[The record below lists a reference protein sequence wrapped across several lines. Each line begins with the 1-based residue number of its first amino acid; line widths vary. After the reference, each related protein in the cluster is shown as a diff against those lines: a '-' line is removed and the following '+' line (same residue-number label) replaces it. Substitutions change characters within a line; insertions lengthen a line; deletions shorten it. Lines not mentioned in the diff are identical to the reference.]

1 MNTPQLIFLSS
12 IFAGISIYCFSVYF
26 EDKDTTTAKTFRT
39 IQGIFSILIA
49 IVLGIFVILGAG
61 SIMNSAKKKYW
72 DNK

>member
-26 EDKDTTTAKTFRT
+26 EDKDTIVAKTFRT
-39 IQGIFSILIA
+39 IYKIFSILIT
-49 IVLGIFVILGAG
+49 IVLSIFIILGAG
-61 SIMNSAKKKYW
+61 SVINSARKKYW